1 MYKRAA
7 LILFLVI
14 TCFALAAEQPPKPL
28 LRDGFVLMGV
38 DGTTVALGDKWYFQ
52 FERNVT
58 DGENTLPAGTKLQ
71 LLPST
76 GLGKMVEFMKDNP
89 ERSYRLFN
97 AIVTVYDA
105 NNYLFCD
112 YFLPLSEVPVEEK
125 TNDPNQSVGE
135 VKINEPNDLVMI
147 PQEIIDKLQTPRVIR
162 PQDIKQGMELKQD
175 SILSDRTGYIKQRPD
190 GNWIFEFDA
199 IGRNTSDVYLILL
212 PCQKLAD
219 VQRRQGKMAGEY
231 RFKVSGIVTKYQGS
245 FYMLLYTANR
255 TYSHGNFG
263 G

>member
-1 MYKRAA
+1 
-7 LILFLVI
+7 
-14 TCFALAAEQPPKPL
+14 
-28 LRDGFVLMGV
+28 
-38 DGTTVALGDKWYFQ
+38 
-52 FERNVT
+52 
-58 DGENTLPAGTKLQ
+58 
-71 LLPST
+71 
-76 GLGKMVEFMKDNP
+76 MKDNP
-89 ERSYRLFN
+89 QRTYRLFN

-112 YFLPLSEVPVEEK
+112 YFLPLSEVPAAK
-125 TNDPNQSVGE
+125 TDDKESPDE

-175 SILSDRTGYIKQRPD
+175 SILSDRTGYIKQSPG

-199 IGRNTSDVYLILL
+199 IGRNTSDVYLVLL
-212 PCQKLAD
+212 PCRALAD

-231 RFKVSGIVTKYQGS
+231 RFKVSGIVTKYQGR

-263 G
+263 S

>member
-1 MYKRAA
+1 MCKRAA
-7 LILFLVI
+7 LILFLVSSF
-14 TCFALAAEQPPKPL
+14 TLAAEQPPKPL

-58 DGENTLPAGTKLQ
+58 DAENTLSAGTKLQ

-76 GLGKMVEFMKDNP
+76 GLEKMVEFMKDNP
-89 ERSYRLFN
+89 ERSYRLYN

-112 YFLPLSEVPVEEK
+112 YFLPLSEVPVTKPDDSETTE
-125 TNDPNQSVGE
+125 E

-147 PQEIIDKLQTPRVIR
+147 PQEIIDRLQTPRVIR
-162 PQDIKQGMELKQD
+162 PQDIKQGMELRQD
-175 SILSDRTGYIKQRPD
+175 SILSDRTGYIKQD
-190 GNWIFEFDA
+190 ASGNWIFQFDA
-199 IGRNTSDVYLILL
+199 LGRNTSDVYLILL
-212 PCQKLAD
+212 PCQKLAE
-219 VQRRQGKMAGEY
+219 VQRKQGKMAGEY
-231 RFKVSGIVTKYQGS
+231 RFKVSGIVTKYQGR
-245 FYMLLYTANR
+245 FYMMLNTATR
-255 TYSHGNFG
+255 TYNNGNFG